1 MSAVAS
7 PNPVR
12 ARKTAQTRS
21 DSPGASVPMTTL
33 VGVELRKMTD
43 TRAGKWLLIGVA
55 AIVVVVLAIAVG
67 VGDPETRSFTN
78 LAALAQLPLAILLPV
93 LGVLAATSEWGQRT
107 VLTTF
112 SLVPSRGRVITAKV
126 LGSMVLALAAVVISL
141 AVAAV
146 FALLAPI
153 AGETKSDWGLSFSSL
168 LEIVVFQ
175 QLNMLSGLALGTLLL
190 NSALAIVLYFV
201 LPTIWGGI
209 TDAFSSLHDV
219 QQWLDTG
226 TTWMR
231 LIEPDAAMSGQAWAQ
246 VLATAAMWIAVPLGI
261 GLVRVLRKEVD

>member
-1 MSAVAS
+1 MSAVTS
-7 PNPVR
+7 PNPIR
-12 ARKTAQTRS
+12 TRKTASTRS
-21 DSPGASVPMTTL
+21 DSQAAGVPLTTL
-33 VGVELRKMTD
+33 VTVELRKMTD

-55 AIVVVVLAIAVG
+55 AVLVTVLAIAVG
-67 VGDPETRSFTN
+67 VGEPDTRSFTN

-93 LGVLAATSEWGQRT
+93 LGVLAATSEWSQRT

-112 SLVPSRGRVITAKV
+112 SLVPSRSRVVAAKV
-126 LGSMVLALAAVVISL
+126 LAAMALALAAVGVSL
-141 AVAAV
+141 VVAAV

-153 AGETKSDWGLSFSSL
+153 AGDTNADWGLSVSSL
-168 LEIVVFQ
+168 VEIVVFQ

-209 TDAFSSLHDV
+209 TDAFSSLQDV

-246 VLATAAMWIAVPLGI
+246 VAATAAMWVALPLGV
-261 GLVRVLRKEVD
+261 GLWRVLRKEVD